1 MASEANL
8 IFKEEVF
15 KTMGAAMD
23 VHRILGPGFLE
34 PVYQEALAVELIRQE
49 VPFKAQSPLK
59 IRYRDGFLEKRYIAD
74 FIVFDQIIVEI
85 KALPKLGVTET
96 AQLLNYLRVTELTLG
111 LLINFGADGKLEWK
125 RLANTHPSRPL

>member
-1 MASEANL
+1 MASKANL

-34 PVYQEALAVELIRQE
+34 PVYQEALVVELIRQE
-49 VPFKAQSPLK
+49 VPFKAQCPLK
-59 IRYRDGFLEKRYIAD
+59 IRYRDGFLEKRYLSA
-74 FIVFDQIIVEI
+74 
-85 KALPKLGVTET
+85 A
-96 AQLLNYLRVTELTLG
+96 
-111 LLINFGADGKLEWK
+111 GKLEWK